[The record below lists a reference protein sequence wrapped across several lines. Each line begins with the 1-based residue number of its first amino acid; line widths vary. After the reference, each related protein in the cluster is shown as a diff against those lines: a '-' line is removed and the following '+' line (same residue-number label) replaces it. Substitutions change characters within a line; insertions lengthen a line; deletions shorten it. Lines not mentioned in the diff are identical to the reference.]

1 MSLIFVSY
9 RRQDTQS
16 ATGRLCDKLQTHFGA
31 DQVFHDIESID
42 AGSDFAATIESKIAA
57 SSVVLVMIGR
67 HWAEATGHDGQP
79 RLFDPGDYVRLEI
92 TTALHRGIPVIPVLV
107 EGAAMP
113 AAADLPD
120 AIASLSTRQAHEI
133 TEQRWQYDTDLL
145 LTQLE
150 RYAPA
155 AASSTNQT
163 TSTLAR
169 TLFQSVVGWP
179 FDFAQLLLHP
189 RRQLLAHVR
198 QPDAVPR
205 SVVFFAVAHLVAA
218 WFFVLQDLVAS
229 VLEFVVTGVPV
240 GAFILLL
247 FMIPVHL
254 TARLVRAP
262 SHAPT
267 TMMMLAYI
275 QSVAMVLTAIGF
287 TLMWTGMVLSNPE
300 FPSSLRAVLYASLPL
315 EARMARLTAVAQGSM
330 AGPFFAAFV
339 LANAMWLYTAGWLVV
354 ASLSLRDLWGI
365 SWLRAA
371 VFLVLV
377 TLVFTIAGALVAFA
391 GTL

>member
-16 ATGRLCDKLQTHFGA
+16 ATGRLCDKLQTHFGV

-57 SSVVLVMIGR
+57 SSVVLVMIGQ
-67 HWAEATGHDGQP
+67 HWTEATGHDGQP

-92 TTALHRGIPVIPVLV
+92 ATALHRGIPVIPVLV
-107 EGAAMP
+107 EDAAMP

-120 AIASLSTRQAHEI
+120 GISGLSTRQAHEI

-145 LTQLE
+145 VTQLE
-150 RYAPA
+150 RYVPT
-155 AASSTNQT
+155 AASSTNEG

-169 TLFQSVVGWP
+169 TLFQSVVAWP
-179 FDFAQLLLHP
+179 VDFAQLLLHP

-198 QPDAVPR
+198 QSDAVPR
-205 SVVFFAVAHLVAA
+205 AIVFFVIAHVGAA
-218 WFFVLQDLVAS
+218 WFFVLQELVVS
-229 VLEFVVTGVPV
+229 VLEFVLTGIPI
-240 GAFILLL
+240 GALILLL
-247 FMIPVHL
+247 VVIPVHL
-254 TARLVRAP
+254 SARLVRAP
-262 SHAPT
+262 SHAPMT
-267 TMMMLAYI
+267 TMMLAYI
-275 QSVAMVLTAIGF
+275 QSVAMVLTAVAFAFLWVG
-287 TLMWTGMVLSNPE
+287 LVLSNPK
-300 FPSSLRAVLYASLPL
+300 FASSLAAVAKAPLPI
-315 EARMARLTAVAQGSM
+315 EARVDQLTALAQASM

-339 LANAMWLYTAGWLVV
+339 LANAIWLYTAGWLVV

-365 SWLRAA
+365 SWLRAV

-377 TLVFTIAGALVAFA
+377 ALVFTIAGALIAFA
-391 GTL
+391 ATL